1 MIIILLYILGLII
14 LWGILGLVGLLI
26 GNIRQNLFSLRK
38 SDVIEHIL
46 YGPIAI
52 YFHLFK

>member
-1 MIIILLYILGLII
+1 MIMILLYILGLII
-14 LWGILGLVGLLI
+14 LWGILGLIGLLI
-26 GNIRQNLFSLRK
+26 GNIRNNLFHLRS

-52 YFHLFK
+52 YYHLFK